1 MGLGLLNG
9 LEGLGCHHRRLRLD
23 LAVGP
28 PQGAISRSHQAPRT
42 PSQLAIDHLTT
53 RLRRTKVLKICCN
66 TRDEIPVRCR
76 NVFEFFLRQWARDN
90 MRSSTSSAKSGES
103 FSAKDRRSLG
113 RYVAAV
119 AALHIVGWGLCLIYT
134 HAYAALLGMGLAA
147 YLFGLRHAFDADHI
161 AAIDDT
167 VRFMLQKNRGP
178 LGVGFFFSLGHS
190 TFVLLLA
197 VLTACVAALVKKHL
211 PGLEDFGN
219 VAGTL
224 VSGVFLWA
232 IGLLNLAVLLDMLH
246 IWRRRHEAHSHVN
259 MEELLARR
267 GLLNRVL
274 GQRLTKLIEHSWQMY
289 PVGFLFGLGF
299 DTASEVALLALTG
312 GAAVSRIPVGAV
324 LALPILF
331 TAGMSMM
338 DTADGVLMTRVY
350 GWAFFNPVRRI
361 FYNITTTSLSVAVA
375 LVIGSI
381 ELAQVLIGELDLH
394 GPLADGISNL
404 DFGRLGYVIIGMF
417 VFAWILSYSIWKVKG
432 REHAI

>member
-1 MGLGLLNG
+1 
-9 LEGLGCHHRRLRLD
+9 
-23 LAVGP
+23 
-28 PQGAISRSHQAPRT
+28 
-42 PSQLAIDHLTT
+42 
-53 RLRRTKVLKICCN
+53 
-66 TRDEIPVRCR
+66 
-76 NVFEFFLRQWARDN
+76 
-90 MRSSTSSAKSGES
+90 MRASTSSAQSGGS
-103 FSAKDRRSLG
+103 FSAEDRRSLG
-113 RYVAAV
+113 GYAAAV

-134 HAYAALLGMGLAA
+134 HAHPALLGMGLAA

-190 TFVLLLA
+190 TVVFLLA
-197 VLTACVAALVKKHL
+197 VLTAFVAALVKKHL

-246 IWRRRHEAHSHVN
+246 IWRLRHEAHSHVH

-267 GLLNRVL
+267 GLLNRLL

-299 DTASEVALLALTG
+299 DTASEIALLALTG

-338 DTADGVLMTRVY
+338 DTADGVLMTRAY

-394 GPLADGISNL
+394 GRLADGISNL
-404 DFGRLGYVIIGMF
+404 DFGTLGYVIVGMF
-417 VFAWILSYSIWKVKG
+417 VFAWILSYSFWKVKG